1 MPSPHSIPVAI
12 VGGGPVGL
20 ALALFLD
27 RYGIRSVV
35 FNTETQ
41 TRWHP
46 KGSTQN
52 ARTMEH
58 YRALGLSQRLR
69 KLGLPADHPTDVAY
83 FTRFNAFELARL
95 KMPSAAE
102 KAEAVAQSGPLDQ
115 MPEPILRANQM
126 YVEAL
131 LLEHARTRGNIVLR
145 FGCEVTDFAQ
155 DDEGVTLTAQH
166 TDKGAAETWRAQ
178 YLIGCDGGRSFV
190 RRHLGIRYGGEET
203 LRQAYFG
210 GRMFASHLRA
220 PTLYRD
226 ILGNRRAFQYW
237 AINPQLRTT
246 IIALD
251 GREEFLFWMRPS
263 DPQAEPDDAIVR
275 QAFAQCCGQDVP
287 VEVIATAPWVAG
299 VALVA
304 ERFADR
310 RVLLAGDA
318 VHLFTPTGGFGM
330 NTGIDD
336 AANLA
341 WKLAAMVQGYGGPQL
356 LASYEAERLPV
367 ALRNTGAARE
377 LAKSI
382 GDVKASPAMEED
394 TPDGAVSRAEI
405 GAFLSTFGEE
415 FASVGV
421 QLGARYDASPIVL
434 RDEAPPSDDFARYVP
449 SAVPGGRAPHAWLG
463 EGRGIGDSLFDRLG
477 AGFTLLRL
485 GRHAPD
491 AAPFVAAAEALSMP
505 LTLLDVPD
513 DNVRNLYDCDL
524 ALVRPDQ
531 HVAWRGNGMPADAA
545 AILRRV
551 TGH

>member
-1 MPSPHSIPVAI
+1 MLDSNRTPVAI
-12 VGGGPVGL
+12 AGGGPVGL

-27 RYGIRSVV
+27 RYRIPSVV

-58 YRALGLSQRLR
+58 YRALGLAARLR
-69 KLGLPADHPTDVAY
+69 KLGLPDDHPTDVAY
-83 FTRFNAFELARL
+83 FTRFNGFELARL

-102 KAEAVAQSGPLDQ
+102 KANAVAQSPPLDQ
-115 MPEPILRANQM
+115 VPEPILRANQM
-126 YVEAL
+126 FVEAL
-131 LLEHARTRGNIVLR
+131 LLDHARTRGNITLR
-145 FGCEVTDFAQ
+145 FGFEVTAFAQ
-155 DDEGVTLTAQH
+155 DQDGVTLTAQPA
-166 TDKGAAETWRAQ
+166 GLGLAETWRAD
-178 YLIGCDGGRSFV
+178 YLVGCDGGRSFI
-190 RRHLGIRYGGEET
+190 RRHLGIRYGGEDT

-210 GRMFASHLRA
+210 GRMFASYLRA

-226 ILGNRRAFQYW
+226 ILGDRRAFQYW

-251 GREEFLFWMRPS
+251 GREEFLFWMRPANP
-263 DPQAEPDDAIVR
+263 DAEPDDAIVR

-367 ALRNTGAARE
+367 AIRNTGAARE

-382 GDVKASPAMEED
+382 GDVKVSPAMEQD
-394 TPDGAVSRAEI
+394 TPEGAVARAEI

-415 FASVGV
+415 FASIGV
-421 QLGARYDASPIVL
+421 QLGARYDASSIIV
-434 RDEAPPSDDFARYVP
+434 RDENPPPDDFAQYVP
-449 SAVPGGRAPHAWLG
+449 SAIPGGRAPHAWIG
-463 EGRGIGDSLFDRLG
+463 KGRGAGDSLFDRLG
-477 AGFTLLRL
+477 KGFTLLRL
-485 GRHAPD
+485 GADAPD
-491 AAPFVAAAEALSMP
+491 AAPFVDAAQALSIP
-505 LTLLDVPD
+505 LTILDVPD
-513 DNVRNLYDCDL
+513 DAVRDLYGCGL
-524 ALVRPDQ
+524 ALIRPDQ
-531 HVAWRGNGMPADAA
+531 HVAWRGNTIAHDAA

-551 TGH
+551 GGY